1 MAHMMRELQTQ
12 QKSGQSSSLWNVSMQ
27 AGWSPMEIKLLK
39 VGVMKYGVGKWTEF
53 YQSQVI
59 PTKDIGSCYLQL
71 QRIMGQQSLAEFM
84 GLKVDIDAVYEM
96 NKKRTGKRKN
106 GCLVNEGD
114 KLTQEIKRELIKLNQ
129 DKYGLPQAY
138 IDQLKLPNSN
148 KVKVYDMAKIIN
160 SKKAIGIAERIDL
173 LVKVKKNLEKKLK
186 IL

>member
-1 MAHMMRELQTQ
+1 
-12 QKSGQSSSLWNVSMQ
+12 
-27 AGWSPMEIKLLK
+27 
-39 VGVMKYGVGKWTEF
+39 
-53 YQSQVI
+53 
-59 PTKDIGSCYLQL
+59 
-71 QRIMGQQSLAEFM
+71 MGQQSLAEFM